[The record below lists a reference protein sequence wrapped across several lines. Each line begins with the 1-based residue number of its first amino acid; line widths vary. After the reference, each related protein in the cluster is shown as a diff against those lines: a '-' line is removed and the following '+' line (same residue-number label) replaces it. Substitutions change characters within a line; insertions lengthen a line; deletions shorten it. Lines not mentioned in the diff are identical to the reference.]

1 MQRRATKQSRGP
13 NAEEKRFQSWLK
25 QQPCAVG
32 GWGITE
38 VHHCK
43 GSTFKHNKVHIGHW
57 FCLPLSQSAHSAYHA
72 GTKAWQAQYGNQAEI
87 WERVYM
93 AYKIDTDCDPCPD
106 DVYDSIMS
114 LWR

>member
-1 MQRRATKQSRGP
+1 MHRKSTKQSRGP
-13 NAEEKRFQSWLK
+13 NADEKRFHAWLK
-25 QQPCAVG
+25 QRPCAIG
-32 GWGITE
+32 GMGITE

-43 GSTFKHNKVHIGHW
+43 GSAFKHNKVHIGHW
-57 FCLPLSQSAHSAYHA
+57 FCLPLSQQQHSLYHA
-72 GTKAWQAQYGNQAEI
+72 GTKAWQAENGSQAEI